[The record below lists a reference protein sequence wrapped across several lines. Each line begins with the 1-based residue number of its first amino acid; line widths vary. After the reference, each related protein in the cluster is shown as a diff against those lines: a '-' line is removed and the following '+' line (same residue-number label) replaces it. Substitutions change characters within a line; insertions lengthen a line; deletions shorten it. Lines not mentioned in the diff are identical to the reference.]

1 MYLYRALKGKQLSHR
16 VRPGCPPKAE
26 LEEQN
31 RQFEVSM
38 RRLLAEPEQM
48 TAHPTR
54 PDQLPQRV
62 DAAHATL
69 ESACRPYPH
78 WLKTLSDTL
87 RRWRLGWNRTS
98 RRNRAGLRQYYD
110 RTHGGPPSGRGNAS
124 PPQAPASQRG
134 CGSIPMD

>member
-16 VRPGCPPKAE
+16 VRPGGPPKAE

-54 PDQLPQRV
+54 
-62 DAAHATL
+62 
-69 ESACRPYPH
+69 
-78 WLKTLSDTL
+78 
-87 RRWRLGWNRTS
+87 RTS
-98 RRNRAGLRQYYD
+98 Y
-110 RTHGGPPSGRGNAS
+110 PSES
-124 PPQAPASQRG
+124 IQHTLHWKAPADRSWQTRIG
-134 CGSIPMD
+134 